1 MKRNYLQAFAK
12 LFILCFTIS
21 LINSCR
27 TESLADES
35 QSDALSQGKIHS
47 RKVFPD
53 EFRSVNGLNRKFQ
66 TSENILK
73 NRLSTGKNILD
84 GAIIDSAY
92 AIETTD
98 GNTVSYT
105 FPVYRNNQKDFFENL
120 VLHKKVGEQNFKS
133 YLYKYP
139 RVGATKYDNQHI
151 EIYNIDNISNTTGKL
166 NFVTT
171 SSITGCYEI
180 QTTSADC
187 GFKGHHTNG
196 QYCPQSGAYM
206 PNDYLTIFDNCPPI
220 GGGGGG
226 SENNN
231 PGNNNPSPGPGNYGV
246 TTPVPD
252 YPRWGICSE
261 RTGAHWNAL
270 ELNSNQL
277 SFINTYA
284 NRALRGEMVS
294 FFANNDVFTFD
305 CNAPRTVSPDV
316 KAVGLW
322 IINYAMTNP
331 DFLNSEFWA
340 NFVNGNLD
348 VQQATINYLSQNNLS
363 WSQAEQVIDFI
374 VKFVNENPDTEDI
387 PNIFNRI
394 KALDNALAQNPNLL
408 LDIPCNKLDDWKPMA
423 DHQIPQSVKDK
434 LKNINTKTHWYQD
447 DLIIQNLDNAQGKS
461 LNMDLFTV
469 KISNLPNKPGTTQ
482 KFTAKEF
489 FDYFRL
495 HLNDFAETFT
505 PVVDTDLG
513 VNDTALWNSTNPLN
527 ALISIYIPV
536 IVGHNNGTVICSGV
550 TSNTWVFT
558 TITSPWDSEHPV
570 SGNRFF
576 SYFMN
581 PNDNAMYIYTR
592 GLDRVNLPIFNNL
605 SPNNNPAFNGADEL
619 WSSMQAKIKKFVKD
633 NGGGDN
639 GATIMSPEIYRP
651 DWVKVKDYLRGNKPL
666 SSLGCK

>member
-1 MKRNYLQAFAK
+1 MLLA
-12 LFILCFTIS
+12 LVFIVS
-21 LINSCR
+21 GCR
-27 TESLADES
+27 QLDIIQENDTQNNHL
-35 QSDALSQGKIHS
+35 
-47 RKVFPD
+47 KV
-53 EFRSVNGLNRKFQ
+53 SVIKNN
-66 TSENILK
+66 EILK
-73 NRLSTGKNILD
+73 NSLLFDKVSTIQNKNFFRSLTSKTIQDSVLE
-84 GAIIDSAY
+84 GAIISTESAMLV
-92 AIETTD
+92 ENGENKT
-98 GNTVSYT
+98 YT
-105 FPVYRNNQKDFFENL
+105 FSVIRSSNHSMIENL
-120 VLHKKVGEQNFKS
+120 VLKQK
-133 YLYKYP
+133 P
-139 RVGATKYDNQHI
+139 DNTFSGVLIQ
-151 EIYNIDNISNTTGKL
+151 YNISLKEKELFVSGHDVDLKNKIKIFDINNLNIDL
-166 NFVTT
+166 NARVQTDA
-171 SSITGCYEI
+171 IGCYAITWE
-180 QTTSADC
+180 TGWCSE
-187 GFKGHHTNG
+187 GVH
-196 QYCPQSGAYM
+196 YSGNDGGCVVGGA
-206 PNDYLTIFDNCPPI
+206 PNPTIISIVNNC
-220 GGGGGG
+220 GGG
-226 SENNN
+226 SDTGDN
-231 PGNNNPSPGPGNYGV
+231 GGNPSYPGGNTYPGDGSQSGGGYDTAPYSYTEAELIEMNKAF
-246 TTPVPD
+246 
-252 YPRWGICSE
+252 R
-261 RTGAHWNAL
+261 L
-270 ELNSNQL
+270 KLNSTQL
-277 SFINTYA
+277 SWYDSHFILGMDLAKLYNTDKSIQHLNFLKSVIEYMKTSTNVQDTLLYA
-284 NRALRGEMVS
+284 SIISFLREEGSYQENWTLI
-294 FFANNDVFTFD
+294 NNIFTEH
-305 CNAPRTVSPDV
+305 NPTLGI
-316 KAVGLW
+316 AV
-322 IINYAMTNP
+322 
-331 DFLNSEFWA
+331 LN
-340 NFVNGNLD
+340 
-348 VQQATINYLSQNNLS
+348 
-363 WSQAEQVIDFI
+363 FI
-374 VKFVNENPDTEDI
+374 KENPDTLNKAEI
-387 PNIFNRI
+387 INRI

-651 DWVKVKDYLRGNKPL
+651 DWAKVKDYLRGNKPL

>member
-1 MKRNYLQAFAK
+1 M
-12 LFILCFTIS
+12 
-21 LINSCR
+21 
-27 TESLADES
+27 
-35 QSDALSQGKIHS
+35 
-47 RKVFPD
+47 
-53 EFRSVNGLNRKFQ
+53 
-66 TSENILK
+66 
-73 NRLSTGKNILD
+73 
-84 GAIIDSAY
+84 
-92 AIETTD
+92 
-98 GNTVSYT
+98 
-105 FPVYRNNQKDFFENL
+105 YRNNQKDFFENL

-139 RVGATKYDNQHI
+139 RVGVTKYDDRHI
-151 EIYNIDNISNTTGKL
+151 EIYNIDNILINTTGKL

-187 GFKGHHTNG
+187 GFAGHHTNG

-206 PNDYLTIFDNCPPI
+206 PNDYLTIFYNCPPI

-277 SFINTYA
+277 SFINIYA

-305 CNAPRTVSPDV
+305 CNAPRTVSPNV

-363 WSQAEQVIDFI
+363 WSQAEQVINFI

-394 KALDNALAQNPNLL
+394 KALDNALVQNPNLL
-408 LDIPCNKLDDWKPMA
+408 LDIPCNKLDDWKPIA

-469 KISNLPNKPGTTQ
+469 KISNLPNKPGQHKNLQLRNFLIILDYTLMILQ
-482 KFTAKEF
+482 KHLH
-489 FDYFRL
+489 RL
-495 HLNDFAETFT
+495 
-505 PVVDTDLG
+505 
-513 VNDTALWNSTNPLN
+513 
-527 ALISIYIPV
+527 LILI
-536 IVGHNNGTVICSGV
+536 
-550 TSNTWVFT
+550 
-558 TITSPWDSEHPV
+558 
-570 SGNRFF
+570 
-576 SYFMN
+576 
-581 PNDNAMYIYTR
+581 
-592 GLDRVNLPIFNNL
+592 
-605 SPNNNPAFNGADEL
+605 
-619 WSSMQAKIKKFVKD
+619 
-633 NGGGDN
+633 
-639 GATIMSPEIYRP
+639 
-651 DWVKVKDYLRGNKPL
+651 
-666 SSLGCK
+666 